1 MERKLKIGVIGAGRI
16 GKIHATNIAKLSNAE
31 LISIADINID
41 AARELA
47 TKVGAKK
54 YFSDFLEVINDS
66 EIDAII
72 ICSPTNTHAKLIM
85 ESANAGKDIFCEKPI
100 DFNIDV
106 IKEALNVVEKNGV
119 KLQLGFNRRFDH
131 NFKKIKELAQ
141 ENKLGNPHIIKI
153 TSRDPKAPPV
163 EYVKNSGGIFMD
175 MTIHDF
181 DMARYLAGSEVEE
194 VFAIGKVLINSE
206 IKRLGDFDT
215 AVITLK
221 FKNNAVCII
230 DNSRETCYGY
240 DQRVEYFGLKGCAIA
255 QNDKPTNT
263 ILLNENG
270 VIEDKPLYFFLE
282 RYMQSF
288 EDEMKEFVD
297 SILNNK
303 NVPVSG
309 EDGLKATLIAK
320 AALISAREGRPVK
333 TDEVL

>member
-1 MERKLKIGVIGAGRI
+1 MNKKLKVGVIGAGRI
-16 GKIHATNIAKLSNAE
+16 GKIHAMNIAKLNNVE
-31 LISIADINID
+31 LISIADINVD
-41 AARELA
+41 AAKDLVM
-47 TKVGAKK
+47 KVGAKK
-54 YFSDFLEVINDS
+54 YFSDFSEVINDS
-66 EIDAII
+66 EIDAIV
-72 ICSPTNTHAKLIM
+72 ICSPTNTHAKLII
-85 ESANAGKDIFCEKPI
+85 ESAKAGKDIFCEKPI
-100 DFNIDV
+100 DFDIEV
-106 IKEALNVVEKNGV
+106 IKEALNVVKECGV

-131 NFKKIKELAQ
+131 NFKKIKDLIQ
-141 ENKLGNPHIIKI
+141 NDKLGKPHIIKI
-153 TSRDPKAPPV
+153 TSRDPKAPPA
-163 EYVKNSGGIFMD
+163 EYVKTSGGIFMD

-194 VFAIGKVLINSE
+194 VFAVGNVLINLE
-206 IKRLGDFDT
+206 IEGLGDFDT

-221 FKNNAVCII
+221 FKNDAVCII
-230 DNSRETCYGY
+230 DNSRETSYGY

-288 EDEMKEFVD
+288 EDELKEFVD

-320 AALISAREGRPVK
+320 AALISAKENRVVK
-333 TDEVL
+333 ISEIL

>member
-72 ICSPTNTHAKLIM
+72 ICSPTNTHAKLII

-221 FKNNAVCII
+221 FKNTSKDICNH
-230 DNSRETCYGY
+230 
-240 DQRVEYFGLKGCAIA
+240 LK
-255 QNDKPTNT
+255 
-263 ILLNENG
+263 
-270 VIEDKPLYFFLE
+270 
-282 RYMQSF
+282 
-288 EDEMKEFVD
+288 MK
-297 SILNNK
+297 
-303 NVPVSG
+303 
-309 EDGLKATLIAK
+309 
-320 AALISAREGRPVK
+320 
-333 TDEVL
+333 

>member
-1 MERKLKIGVIGAGRI
+1 MERKLKIGIIGAGRI
-16 GKIHATNIAKLSNAE
+16 GKIHATNIVKLSNVE

-54 YFSDFLEVINDS
+54 YFSDFSEVINDD
-66 EIDAII
+66 EVDAVI
-72 ICSPTNTHAKLIM
+72 ICSPTNTHAQLII

-100 DFNIDV
+100 DFNIEI
-106 IKEALNVVEKNGV
+106 IKEALNIVEKNGV
-119 KLQLGFNRRFDH
+119 NLQIGFNRRFDH
-131 NFKKIKELAQ
+131 NFKKIKDLAQ

-206 IKRLGDFDT
+206 IENLGDYDT

-230 DNSRETCYGY
+230 DNSRETSYGY

-288 EDEMKEFVD
+288 KDEIKVFVD

-303 NVPVSG
+303 KVPVSG

-320 AALISAREGRPVK
+320 AALLSAKEGRPVRMS
-333 TDEVL
+333 EIF